1 VKHASNSNTAYAN
14 QQLCRPSDLYPF
26 CWNTDLS
33 EASGRLGQTAIHKV
47 FNYSSPDTGGRNI
60 NMNFTTSQ
68 NPEVWLR
75 HASVVEEAPLPAH
88 HILRPTVTLKYDLQ
102 NLTGSSVDVIGYSP

>member
-1 VKHASNSNTAYAN
+1 
-14 QQLCRPSDLYPF
+14 
-26 CWNTDLS
+26 
-33 EASGRLGQTAIHKV
+33 
-47 FNYSSPDTGGRNI
+47 
-60 NMNFTTSQ
+60 MNFTTSQ